1 MIAGNPDMENKV
13 RIDMDKIM
21 SKLNSME
28 EGISGKPS
36 NWATGKNNRVTSG

>member
-13 RIDMDKIM
+13 RIDMEKIM

-28 EGISGKPS
+28 GGFQENPRIGPQEKIIVSHLD
-36 NWATGKNNRVTSG
+36 